1 MVFADLWPNVQNWL
15 LTHGLR
21 ILLLVVGTLILV
33 KVVRTL
39 SRKVEGAIEKQE
51 GIGAIERKKRA
62 RSIERIVRNTAL
74 AAILAVASMMIL
86 RETGVEIGPIIAG
99 AGIAGLAIGFGA
111 QSLVKDVIS
120 GFFILVEN
128 HFGVGDVISAAG
140 VAGLV
145 ESMTLRVTVLR
156 DLEGKVHIIP
166 NSEIGVVTNMT
177 KEWSRFMMD
186 VGVAYKEDIDF
197 VNEVIAEVGADLRND
212 PEFGSFILED
222 LQILGVDAFEDSQVS
237 IRILIK
243 TLPLKQWQV
252 GREYRKRLKKAFDQK
267 GIEIPFPHRTVY
279 MGEGENTGK
288 LVVEKLHPQA

>member
-1 MVFADLWPNVQNWL
+1 MQNWL

-21 ILLLVVGTLILV
+21 ILLLIVGTLILV
-33 KVVRTL
+33 KVIRTL
-39 SRKVEGAIEKQE
+39 SRKIEQVIEEQE
-51 GIGAIERKKRA
+51 GIEAIERKKRA

-74 AAILAVASMMIL
+74 AAVLAIAFMMIL

-128 HFGVGDVISAAG
+128 HFGVGDVIRAAG

-186 VGVAYKEDIDF
+186 VGVAYKEDIDY
-197 VNEVIAEVGADLRND
+197 VMQVITEVGQDLKDD
-212 PEFGSFILED
+212 PEFGRDILEE
-222 LQILGVDAFEDSQVS
+222 LQILGVDGFEDSQVS
-237 IRILIK
+237 IRIFIK
-243 TLPLKQWQV
+243 TVPIRQWAI
-252 GREYRKRLKKAFDQK
+252 GREFRKRLKKAFDEK
-267 GIEIPFPHRTVY
+267 GIEIPFPHRTLY

-288 LVVEKLHPQA
+288 LVVETKKSE